1 MQALMNGSFAVQP
14 TWVGV
19 IQEYGFT
26 VTGSSEFLRE
36 ARNLY
41 FFYKVTIKN
50 NFLNCMDQH
59 FLEQSAFVDLE
70 FTIADSVFYSNV
82 QNGGP
87 KVRFQ

>member
-1 MQALMNGSFAVQP
+1 
-14 TWVGV
+14 
-19 IQEYGFT
+19 
-26 VTGSSEFLRE
+26 
-36 ARNLY
+36 
-41 FFYKVTIKN
+41 
-50 NFLNCMDQH
+50 MDQH